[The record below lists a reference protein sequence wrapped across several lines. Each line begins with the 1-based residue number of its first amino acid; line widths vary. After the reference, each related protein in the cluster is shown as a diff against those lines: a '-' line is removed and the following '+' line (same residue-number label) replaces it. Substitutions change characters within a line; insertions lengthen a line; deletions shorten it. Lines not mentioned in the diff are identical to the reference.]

1 MHRYKKELL
10 GAIDKMVKDVRASK
24 AFYNAVCDELEEEA
38 FFSGIGGKDSVEAK
52 QGVEGVRIAS
62 TMISLLEEL
71 RERFD
76 LLT

>member
-1 MHRYKKELL
+1 MHRYKSELL

-24 AFYNAVCDELEEEA
+24 AFYNAMCDYLEEEA
-38 FFSGIGGKDSVEAK
+38 FFSGIGKDSLEAK

-62 TMISLLEEL
+62 TMLDLLEEL
-71 RERFD
+71 RKRFD